1 VLSLQALQKALVAWR
16 AEAAAAGCLPVLS
29 SLSQDEVA
37 RLSAGQAE
45 AVGRLV
51 MQLEAQGRLLLRQA
65 AAGQLDLAGCS
76 ADVAAALAWKLHT
89 GGPQAAEDL
98 VELVMVQV
106 RCVWVNSPPW
116 VTQGGAWGQLSWE
129 AFGDDHAGCHEVA
142 ALL

>member
-1 VLSLQALQKALVAWR
+1 MLSLQALQKALVAWR

-29 SLSQDEVA
+29 SLSQAEVA
-37 RLSAGQAE
+37 GLSAGQAE

-76 ADVAAALAWKLHT
+76 PDVAAALAWKVHT
-89 GGPQAAEDL
+89 GGPHAAEDL

-106 RCVWVNSPPW
+106 RGLWGGVGWV
-116 VTQGGAWGQLSWE
+116 A
-129 AFGDDHAGCHEVA
+129 
-142 ALL
+142 